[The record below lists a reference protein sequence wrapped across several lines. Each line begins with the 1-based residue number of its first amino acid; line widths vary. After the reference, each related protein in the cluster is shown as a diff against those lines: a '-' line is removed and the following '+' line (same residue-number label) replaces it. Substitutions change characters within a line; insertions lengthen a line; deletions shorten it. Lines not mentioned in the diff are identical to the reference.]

1 MSDMEIRIRPV
12 GVVRSPFRTRSDAP
26 AQGRFSSEESEIH
39 IFPEYLD
46 AVDGLELFSH
56 IFVLYWLH
64 LAERNVLR
72 VVPRGKRKKRGVFS
86 TRAPARP
93 NPVGLC
99 LVELLEC
106 GEILRVRGLDALDGS
121 PVIDI
126 KPYYEDIDSL
136 GF

>member
-12 GVVRSPFRTRSDAP
+12 GVVRSPFRTRSNAP

-46 AVDGLELFSH
+46 AVDGLELFRH
-56 IFVLYWLH
+56 IFVLYWQH

-86 TRAPARP
+86 TR
-93 NPVGLC
+93 
-99 LVELLEC
+99 LL
-106 GEILRVRGLDALDGS
+106 RGPTLWGS
-121 PVIDI
+121 VLLS
-126 KPYYEDIDSL
+126 YLNAGRY
-136 GF
+136 